1 MLLPL
6 ERGIKSL
13 AMDKDGVVVYL
24 RTDGKF
30 LWSYNINNIVIEDKT
45 NNHFEKVDINDQH
58 IVCLSEDR
66 IYYTTVIKKE
76 FFNWRLDNWNQLE
89 INKKP
94 I

>member
-1 MLLPL
+1 
-6 ERGIKSL
+6 
-13 AMDKDGVVVYL
+13 MDKDGVVVYL